1 LAAYRV
7 IEEAISNSL
16 KHGQARKVLVRLEL
30 TNLELANT
38 DLHLS
43 IHDDGN
49 GFEVGAIQ
57 PGLGF
62 ATTGARVSVMNG
74 HWTLES
80 DAQGT
85 RLMATLPTVA
95 QRT

>member
-1 LAAYRV
+1 M

-16 KHGQARKVLVRLEL
+16 KHGQTSKVIVR
-30 TNLELANT
+30 LELANT

-49 GFEVGAIQ
+49 GFEVGAIK

-62 ATTGARVSVMNG
+62 ATIEARVSVMNG
-74 HWTLES
+74 HWMLES

-95 QRT
+95 PRT